1 MSTFEIPVEEKALV
15 KGRRERAASYGGQ
28 LMPETAPPLAEVA
41 PLALEEMAV
50 CVPPSSTT
58 QVNSEKAPRL
68 RTADKLTETDH
79 PQTWATVPG
88 AVAEV
93 APLSKAVPATLA
105 HSVEGGGGGSSE
117 WSAPTA
123 SSGSSGVPDE
133 SWTLAQLQAEASARG
148 LPTSGTKAELIE
160 RLTA

>member
-105 HSVEGGGGGSSE
+105 HSVEGGSDGGSSE
-117 WSAPTA
+117 SPAPTS
-123 SSGSSGVPDE
+123 SSGAPDE
-133 SWTLAQLQAEASARG
+133 SWTLAQLQAEASVKG